1 MGVLQAAGTEEGG
14 PPSLHRGKLPG
25 QALLVLSSTQGR
37 KPAKRSLPLL
47 VAKFTRSRSV
57 TLKFSRGHWSLWSF
71 ISFNVAL
78 SSLLFYRT
86 PISAF
91 SQDNIYEV
99 QPPKVDRK
107 STEIFH
113 AHIQASQGIMQP
125 LGKEDTSMYREYIRN
140 RYLWGESR
148 SPQVAQR
155 GTKIPLTY
163 ILTCLSHLKKVISH
177 QSFTLE
183 VFYSFITGYLLIIGI
198 HNKEMTE
205 YYAVIVFALF

>member
-1 MGVLQAAGTEEGG
+1 MYHALTTEGRINAHMVSFRCRYWVHTRYQGKGAKSLSSPHLKLLESWERGRWAHRHGCAPGCRNRGGG

-25 QALLVLSSTQGR
+25 QALFVLSSTQGR

-47 VAKFTRSRSV
+47 VAQFTRSRSV
-57 TLKFSRGHWSLWSF
+57 TLTFSRGHWSLWSL

-140 RYLWGESR
+140 RYL
-148 SPQVAQR
+148 
-155 GTKIPLTY
+155 
-163 ILTCLSHLKKVISH
+163 
-177 QSFTLE
+177 
-183 VFYSFITGYLLIIGI
+183 
-198 HNKEMTE
+198 
-205 YYAVIVFALF
+205 

>member
-1 MGVLQAAGTEEGG
+1 MGTQTWVCSELQEQR
-14 PPSLHRGKLPG
+14 RGAHPAYTRGELPG
-25 QALLVLSSTQGR
+25 QALFLLSSMQGR
-37 KPAKRSLPLL
+37 KPAERSLPLL
-47 VAKFTRSRSV
+47 VTKFTGSRSV
-57 TLKFSRGHWSLWSF
+57 TLKFSWGHRSLCSF
-71 ISFNVAL
+71 LFFNVAL

-148 SPQVAQR
+148 SPQGAQK
-155 GTKIPLTY
+155 GTKVPLTC
-163 ILTCLSHLKKVISH
+163 ILTCLSHLKKVISC
-177 QSFTLE
+177 QSFTSE
-183 VFYSFITGYLLIIGI
+183 AFYSFYNWLITN
-198 HNKEMTE
+198 HW
-205 YYAVIVFALF
+205 